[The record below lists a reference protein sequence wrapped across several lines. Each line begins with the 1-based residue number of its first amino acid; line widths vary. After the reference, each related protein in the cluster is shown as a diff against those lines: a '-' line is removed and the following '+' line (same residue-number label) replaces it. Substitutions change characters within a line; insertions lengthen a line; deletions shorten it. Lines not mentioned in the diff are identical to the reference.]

1 MKRKHFVGLFTLLL
15 LGGLFL
21 NVYEK
26 PDMTMQE
33 QTEPPPTTVT
43 TADKKLDITPL
54 MEKKKMPA
62 RSVSS
67 SSITSGEIRKLR
79 NSFPDKS
86 EVRSQVEQNPHRTP
100 EALVIFATNMGPL
113 MEKAYKSDKDADVL
127 IKALHDCAT
136 DDNVARSARA
146 LCVKNVDKIAKTH
159 PQMKGKADELRSD
172 VSPEVLKLLEKRN
185 SMMK

>member
-1 MKRKHFVGLFTLLL
+1 MNRRHILGIFTLLL

-21 NVYEK
+21 NLYEREA
-26 PDMTMQE
+26 MTIEE
-33 QTEPPPTTVT
+33 QTEPPPTIVT
-43 TADKKLDITPL
+43 TADEKMDINKTL
-54 MEKKKMPA
+54 EKKKMPT

-67 SSITSGEIRKLR
+67 ITSSEIRKLR
-79 NSFPDKS
+79 NSFPDKGDVRT
-86 EVRSQVEQNPHRTP
+86 EVERNPHRTP
-100 EALVIFATNMGPL
+100 ESLVIFATNMGPL
-113 MEKAYKSDKDADVL
+113 MEKAYKNDKDADVL

-159 PQMKGKADELRSD
+159 PQMKGRAEELRSD

-185 SMMK
+185 SMMR

>member
-1 MKRKHFVGLFTLLL
+1 MKLKHIVAGFVILL

-21 NVYEK
+21 NIYER
-26 PDMTMQE
+26 PNLAQQE
-33 QTEPPPTTVT
+33 QTEPPATIVT
-43 TADKKLDITPL
+43 TADEKVDVSRP

-67 SSITSGEIRKLR
+67 ITTSEIKKLR

-86 EVRSQVEQNPHRTP
+86 EVRADVEKNPHRTP
-100 EALVIFATNMGPL
+100 ESLVIFATNMGPL

-127 IKALHDCAT
+127 IKVLHDCAT

-159 PQMKGKADELRSD
+159 PQMKGKAEELRSD

-185 SMMK
+185 MMMR